1 MGSRGQ
7 GTVGMSPGVNAAF
20 RKRDGGGPSKRFG
33 CSSMLFQSVLDAEC
47 GRLAIKE
54 VENGVK
60 PWGDTL
66 KMQEAVSCSLPA
78 ASAKMLTLLCASL

>member
-1 MGSRGQ
+1 
-7 GTVGMSPGVNAAF
+7 
-20 RKRDGGGPSKRFG
+20 
-33 CSSMLFQSVLDAEC
+33 MLFQSVLDAEC
-47 GRLAIKE
+47 GRLAVKE

-78 ASAKMLTLLCASL
+78 ASATMLTLLCASL